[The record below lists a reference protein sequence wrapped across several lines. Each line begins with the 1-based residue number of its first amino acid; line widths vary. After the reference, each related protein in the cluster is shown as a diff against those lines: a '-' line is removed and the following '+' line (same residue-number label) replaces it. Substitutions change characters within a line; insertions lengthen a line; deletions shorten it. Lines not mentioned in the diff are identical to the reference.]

1 MPDPRARYLVI
12 NRRQS
17 GAWPGEIDKPLYG
30 DVDAEPLPAQ
40 PDSEA
45 SSITGRLSD
54 RLRSVIRTGGRAQ
67 GATR

>member
-17 GAWPGEIDKPLYG
+17 GAWPGEIDQPLYG

-40 PDSEA
+40 PDGEGSGIA
-45 SSITGRLSD
+45 SRLSD
-54 RLRSVIRTGGRAQ
+54 RLRSAIRIGDRAQ
-67 GATR
+67 GAAR